1 MLTWDRVNMACISPL
16 LPQAG
21 ASSDT
26 WVVISVEDEND
37 NPPTWR
43 PETGQYW
50 GIVRGT
56 LIIPPHFSYRVAT
69 TDRAARKT

>member
-1 MLTWDRVNMACISPL
+1 M
-16 LPQAG
+16 
-21 ASSDT
+21 
-26 WVVISVEDEND
+26 ISVEDEND